1 MQKKSGNF
9 SVEDAQAFAQSPA
22 GQQLLA
28 LLQSTNSSALQKA
41 MEQASV
47 GDLAK
52 ARDILTPL
60 LSSPEIQKL
69 MQQFGGPQD
78 G

>member
-22 GQQLLA
+22 GQQLLT
-28 LLQSTNSSALQKA
+28 LLQSTDSSALQKA
-41 MEQASV
+41 MEQASG

-60 LSSPEIQKL
+60 LSSPEVRKL

>member
-22 GQQLLA
+22 GQQLLT
-28 LLQSTNSSALQKA
+28 LLQSADSSALQKA
-41 MEQASV
+41 LEQASG

-52 ARDILTPL
+52 ARDTLTPL
-60 LSSPEIQKL
+60 LSSPEVRKL

>member
-9 SVEDAQAFAQSPA
+9 SMEDAQAFAQSPA
-22 GQQLLA
+22 GQQLLT
-28 LLQSTNSSALQKA
+28 LLQSADSAALQQA

-52 ARDILTPL
+52 ARDTLTPL
-60 LSSPEIQKL
+60 LSSPEIRKL
-69 MQQFGGPQD
+69 MQQFGGPQN

>member
-9 SVEDAQAFAQSPA
+9 SMEDAQSFAQSPA

-28 LLQSTNSSALQKA
+28 LLQNTDGAALRQA
-41 MEQASV
+41 MEQASG
-47 GDLAK
+47 GDLTK
-52 ARDILTPL
+52 ARDTLTPL
-60 LSSPEIQKL
+60 LSSPEVRKL
-69 MQQFGGPQD
+69 MQQFGGPQN

>member
-9 SVEDAQAFAQSPA
+9 SMEDAQAFAQSPA

-28 LLQSTNSSALQKA
+28 LLQSTDSSALQQA
-41 MEQASV
+41 MNQAST
-47 GDLAK
+47 GDLTK
-52 ARDILTPL
+52 ARELLMPL
-60 LSSPEIQKL
+60 LSSPKVREL
-69 MQQFGGPQD
+69 MQQFGGTQD

>member
-28 LLQSTNSSALQKA
+28 LLQSTDSSALQKA
-41 MEQASV
+41 MEQASG

-60 LSSPEIQKL
+60 LSSPEVRKL
-69 MQQFGGPQD
+69 MQQFGGSQN

>member
-9 SVEDAQAFAQSPA
+9 STEDAQAFAQSPA

-28 LLQSTNSSALQKA
+28 LLQSTDSAALRQA
-41 MEQASV
+41 MEQASA

-52 ARDILTPL
+52 ARDALTPL
-60 LSSPEIQKL
+60 LSSPEVRKL
-69 MQQFGGPQD
+69 MQQFGGPRN

>member
-1 MQKKSGNF
+1 MQKNSGNF
-9 SVEDAQAFAQSPA
+9 SMEDAQAFAQSPA

-28 LLQSTNSSALQKA
+28 LLQSTDNSALRQA
-41 MEQASV
+41 MEQASA
-47 GDLAK
+47 GDLTK

-60 LSSPEIQKL
+60 LSSPEVRKL
-69 MQQFGGPQD
+69 MQQFGGSRD